1 MKTSALA
8 ASLAIVLL
16 LAGCAATTT
25 VTWSKVNVSAAQGRQ
40 DLEACA
46 KEADYF
52 TREVGGQFETGA
64 VLGRSDKAA
73 AFEKCMA
80 GKGYKKN

>member
-1 MKTSALA
+1 MKTSAVLA
-8 ASLAIVLL
+8 SVGMLL

-25 VTWSKVNVSAAQGRQ
+25 VTWSKVNVSPAQGRQ

-52 TREVGGQFETGA
+52 TRDRNGQLETGA
-64 VLGRSDKAA
+64 VMDRSGKAA
-73 AFEKCMA
+73 AFERCMA

>member
-8 ASLAIVLL
+8 ASLVVLL
-16 LAGCAATTT
+16 LAGCAATQTI
-25 VTWSKVNVSAAQGRQ
+25 TWSKVNVSAAQGRQ

-52 TREVGGQFETGA
+52 TRERDGRFETGA
-64 VLGRSDKAA
+64 IMSRPDKAA
-73 AFEKCMA
+73 AFEKCMT
-80 GKGYKKN
+80 GKGYRKN